1 VRGFHGTVTYT
12 CNGVH
17 QVPDVSTGVSGLPN
31 WRRGQTFLLTRQ

>member
-17 QVPDVSTGVSGLPN
+17 QVPEVSSVSGLPN
-31 WRRGQTFLLTRQ
+31 WRRGQSFLLTWQ